1 MGRGKGW
8 LRATGNRVAEMRG
21 PIGKIRAGSLRY
33 SEDGTFIVAPARDVK
48 TVWVWDAATLERCRA
63 FEGDKVESL
72 PEALRVREPVPEHEK
87 VSRRNAETVVIDE
100 STGKEIAWFALPF
113 YEVTP
118 HPGGR
123 TWAGRS
129 EPAQKS
135 KRKSGSLTIGRPNG
149 EASAPFAISRAP
161 SIPWPRCR

>member
-1 MGRGKGW
+1 MERGKGW

-21 PIGKIRAGSLRY
+21 PMGKIRAGSLRY

-63 FEGDKVESL
+63 FEGDNVESL
-72 PEALRVREPVPEHEK
+72 PETLRVREPVPERMK
-87 VSRRNAETVVIDE
+87 VSRRNAETVVVDE

-129 EPAQKS
+129 DDVHAHMNTARRLDLFDLEGRLPPETPRWK
-135 KRKSGSLTIGRPNG
+135 GS
-149 EASAPFAISRAP
+149 AIRE
-161 SIPWPRCR
+161 